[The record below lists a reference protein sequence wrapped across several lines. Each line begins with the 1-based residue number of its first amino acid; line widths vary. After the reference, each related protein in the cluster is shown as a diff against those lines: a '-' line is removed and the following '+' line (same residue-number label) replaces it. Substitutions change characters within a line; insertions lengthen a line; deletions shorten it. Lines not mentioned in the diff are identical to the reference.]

1 MTDISDW
8 YKNIPQF
15 TRYWLSATLG
25 ISLLSRFGLLQGQW
39 LVLVF
44 ELVYTKFHVSNMHS
58 HHHHSF
64 EINNFFFHLHRYGVL
79 LQHYFSIQ

>member
-25 ISLLSRFGLLQGQW
+25 ISLLGRFGILQGQW

-44 ELVYTKFHVSNMHS
+44 ELVYTKFHVSKRITNS
-58 HHHHSF
+58 Y
-64 EINNFFFHLHRYGVL
+64 L
-79 LQHYFSIQ
+79 